1 MNDLV
6 KNLIVW
12 VILAAILMSVFN
24 SFTPQPVDNSL
35 GYSEFVMEVQND
47 RVSKVSIDGL
57 IIEGERRDGSTFR
70 TVRPNVQDPGL
81 MGDLINH
88 NVNVMGKEPETPSL
102 ISQLL
107 VAAFPILLILAI
119 FVFFMRQMQGGG
131 GGKGGPMS
139 FGKSKAKL
147 LTGDQ
152 INTTFSDVAG
162 VDEAKEDVGEL
173 VEFLSDPSK
182 FQRLGGR
189 IPKGVLMVGPP
200 GTGKTLLAKAIAGE
214 AKVPFFSISGSDFV
228 EMFVGVGASRVRDMF
243 EQAKKQAPCIIFI
256 DEIDAVGRHRGGG
269 YGGGN
274 DEREQTLN
282 QLLVEMDGFEGTEGV
297 IVIAATNRPDVLDK
311 ALLRPGRFDRQVY
324 VGLPDIRGR
333 EQILKVHARKVPL
346 DESVEL
352 GILARGTPGFS
363 GADLANLVNEAA
375 LFSARGNRRVVTM
388 EEFEKARDK
397 IMMGAERRSMV
408 MSEKEKTNTAYHEA
422 GHAII
427 GRLVPEHDPVHK
439 VTIIPRGRA
448 LGVTQYLP
456 EEDRYSMNRRQLNS
470 QLCSLFGGR
479 IAEELVGGIDGVTTG
494 ASNDIERATQMARN
508 MVTKWGLN
516 EKMGPILYGEDESQ
530 APGGGNTHY
539 SEDTSR
545 EIDQEVRSILND
557 AYSTASKLLEDN
569 RDILEAM
576 KDALME
582 FETIDADQVDD
593 LMNRRKV
600 RPPQQWD
607 DHDSDNTSGDGNSAA
622 KDSVDEG
629 PIGGPVEDL

>member
-1 MNDLV
+1 LNDLV

-607 DHDSDNTSGDGNSAA
+607 DHDSDDTSGGGNSTS
-622 KDSVDEG
+622 KDSVDES
-629 PIGGPVEDL
+629 PIGGPVEGL